1 MLSLLRSRR
10 VWGLG
15 LLSLIPSLLIC
26 SGCSGR
32 PENSP
37 VVRKK
42 FQELAEVQTQMGD
55 VAIQVKQMAAEM
67 AAVRTDMVAVKAL
80 NGGGEAVAKI
90 DQIDSRI
97 SSIEQEITKMREAL
111 TADAKSRQV
120 ASSGT
125 RPNVAEPT
133 SESRPTGATSGASAS
148 APSRVES
155 RASVAS
161 APKTSASASSS
172 VPVRQVTNTATSKP
186 RGTYYTIQA
195 GDTPENIASKHG
207 VGLEQLLQAN
217 RLPKDATIFPGQKL
231 YVPARAK

>member
-120 ASSGT
+120 ASSAT
-125 RPNVAEPT
+125 RSSVAEPT
-133 SESRPTGATSGASAS
+133 TESKPSSASAS
-148 APSRVES
+148 APARTES
-155 RASVAS
+155 RPSIASVAQ
-161 APKTSASASSS
+161 PSASSS
-172 VPVRQVTNTATSKP
+172 VPARQVANTARPKP
-186 RGTYYTIQA
+186 RGTYYTIQT

-207 VGLEQLLQAN
+207 VALDQLLQAN

-231 YVPARAK
+231 YVPARAQ

>member
-120 ASSGT
+120 ASSAT
-125 RPNVAEPT
+125 RSSVAEPST
-133 SESRPTGATSGASAS
+133 ESKPSSSAASAPAS
-148 APSRVES
+148 APSRTES
-155 RASVAS
+155 RPSVAS
-161 APKTSASASSS
+161 VSRPSASSS
-172 VPVRQVTNTATSKP
+172 VPARQVANTARPKP
-186 RGTYYTIQA
+186 RGTYYTIQN

-207 VGLEQLLQAN
+207 VALDQLLQAN

-231 YVPARAK
+231 YVPARAQ